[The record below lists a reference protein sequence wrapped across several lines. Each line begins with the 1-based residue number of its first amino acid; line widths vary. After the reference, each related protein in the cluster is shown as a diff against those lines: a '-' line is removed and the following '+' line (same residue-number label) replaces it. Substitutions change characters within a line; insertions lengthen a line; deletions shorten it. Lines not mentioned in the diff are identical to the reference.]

1 MVFEYNIFSL
11 RVKLCGCK
19 DFLSE
24 SKVIPCKCCYC
35 YASSFLWLPISF
47 KLALYQC
54 IQKIS
59 VLPFHSRYIV
69 VAQGD
74 LISWKGGKS
83 WAFFNLPVMIGN
95 YKTTSVH
102 GQYDRSCLGSSFE
115 VSCVQ
120 RMYSWT
126 FLQQVIWGQ
135 TWETSWDRSELNR
148 ELK

>member
-1 MVFEYNIFSL
+1 MKRPSLYVSWTVWRHVPQGISHVKTVIKLILKKYHKIKTCFLVFEYNIFSL

-95 YKTTSVH
+95 YKTTSPWPV
-102 GQYDRSCLGSSFE
+102 
-115 VSCVQ
+115 
-120 RMYSWT
+120 
-126 FLQQVIWGQ
+126 
-135 TWETSWDRSELNR
+135 
-148 ELK
+148 